1 MLKPGIGSSD
11 MEEAMTVR
19 DILEGAASPL
29 LLLAMIILCLLFAV
43 YDRLAVLIVGH
54 RAGVEPSPIP
64 ALGRR

>member
-1 MLKPGIGSSD
+1 

-54 RAGVEPSPIP
+54 RVGVEPSGTRPTIP